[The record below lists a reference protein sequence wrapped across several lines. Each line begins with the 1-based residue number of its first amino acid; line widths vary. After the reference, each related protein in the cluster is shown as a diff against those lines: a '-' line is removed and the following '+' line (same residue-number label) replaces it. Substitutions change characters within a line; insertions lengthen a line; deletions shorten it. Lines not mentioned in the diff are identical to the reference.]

1 MVKIAVFGAT
11 GRIGSRIIAEALR
24 RGHVVTAVVRDV
36 TKTTDFDPR
45 VQVAVGDALDADS
58 VKHVALEHDVVVSA
72 VGGGN
77 GPGNQATLVPAA
89 RSLVEGLRA
98 LGEGAPRLV
107 TVGGAGSLRTR
118 DGNQVWDRPGLPE
131 DVLQTMRA
139 HGAALD
145 FYRTIE
151 DLDWSNISPAAK
163 IQPGQRTGTYRTSD
177 EELLTDDDG
186 NSVISFE
193 DYAVAVLD
201 EIETP
206 QHRRQRFTIA
216 Y

>member
-1 MVKIAVFGAT
+1 MVRIAVFGAT

-36 TKTTDFDPR
+36 TKTIDFDPR
-45 VQVAVGDALDADS
+45 VQVSVGDALDADS

-72 VGGGN
+72 VGGGS
-77 GPGNQATLVPAA
+77 GPGNQAIIAPAA

-98 LGEGAPRLV
+98 VGEGAPRLV

-139 HGAALD
+139 HGDALD

-177 EELLTDDDG
+177 EELLTDEDG